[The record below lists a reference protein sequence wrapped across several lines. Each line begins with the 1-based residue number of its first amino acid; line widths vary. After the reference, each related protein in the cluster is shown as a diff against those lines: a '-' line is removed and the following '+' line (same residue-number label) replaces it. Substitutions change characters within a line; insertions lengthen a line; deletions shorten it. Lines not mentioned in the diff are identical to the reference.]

1 MAVSSIDYEKVD
13 QRLLQLL
20 QLISSVEMLASS
32 APIADTVGVSNIII
46 ELDKF
51 RNIVALEIERQGA
64 R

>member
-1 MAVSSIDYEKVD
+1 MAVSSIDYEKID

-20 QLISSVEMLASS
+20 QLISSLEMLASS
-32 APIADTVGVSNIII
+32 APIENTTGVGVIIT

-51 RNIVALEIERQGA
+51 RNIVALEIEKQGA